1 MLILVCNVGSTSLKY
16 KLFDMPSPAIL
27 VEAKIERV
35 GRSDAIFSYRNNQ
48 NGFSEKLEA
57 LSVPGYADGIK
68 LFLRY
73 LLDKKSGALS
83 SMDELEAVGFKTVL
97 AKGYYGVHELTDEV
111 LAAMEA
117 YAIVAPAHNP
127 PYIEAIRVFRSLLPN
142 KLMVGCFETAF
153 HTTIPLSRRIY
164 ALPYE
169 WYEQYGICRLGYH
182 GASHS
187 YIARQ
192 IRARAGEH
200 FRLISCHLGGS
211 GSICAIED
219 GKSVDTSFGFS
230 LQTGIPH
237 ANRAGDLDAEV
248 IPFLLSQGLT
258 MDEILEGIDKKGG
271 LLGISGISNDL
282 RDIQS
287 AAEKGSERAELAIEA
302 FCDSVVKF
310 IGAFYVELGGLDYL
324 VFTGGIGENAA
335 LIREKI
341 CSRLSCLGVKFD
353 SGANLALRGEGVI
366 SAPESSA
373 VVLVLPTNEE
383 VGIAQTI
390 QEKVLAGELR
400 P

>member
-16 KLFDMPSPAIL
+16 KLFNMPSTDIL
-27 VEAKIERV
+27 VEAKTERV
-35 GRSDAIFSYRNNQ
+35 GRDDAIFSYRNNR
-48 NGFSEKLEA
+48 NGFSEKLDGIP
-57 LSVPGYADGIK
+57 VPGYADGIR

-73 LLDKKSGALS
+73 LLGGQTGALR
-83 SMDELEAVGFKTVL
+83 DIGELDAIGFKTVL

-117 YAIVAPAHNP
+117 YVSVAPAHNP
-127 PYIEAIRVFRSLLPN
+127 PYIEAIRVFRSLLPD

-182 GASHS
+182 GASHG

-192 IRARAGEH
+192 IRERAGEH
-200 FRLISCHLGGS
+200 FRLISCHMGGS

-237 ANRAGDLDAEV
+237 ANRSGDLDAYV
-248 IPFLLSQGLT
+248 IPFLLSQGMT
-258 MDEILEGIDKKGG
+258 MDEIMKGIDKKGG
-271 LLGISGISNDL
+271 LLGISGVSNDL
-282 RDIQS
+282 RDIQEE
-287 AAEKGSERAELAIEA
+287 ADAGNERAALAIDA
-302 FCDSVVKF
+302 FCDAVVKY
-310 IGAFYVELGGLDYL
+310 IGAFYAELGGMDYL
-324 VFTGGIGENAA
+324 VFTGGIGENSVPV
-335 LIREKI
+335 REKI
-341 CSRLSCLGVKFD
+341 CARLACLGVKFD
-353 SGANLALRGEGVI
+353 SGLNRAVRGEGVI
-366 SAPESSA
+366 SAPDSP
-373 VVLVLPTNEE
+373 VKVLVLPTNEE

-390 QEKVLAGELR
+390 QEKVLSGELR
-400 P
+400 G